1 MTKTIYETAT
11 GSPLSVSTFARA
23 CPRPGAQARALLSA
37 QWWHAPAR
45 RAVHHRAYVRRIT
58 SAVPLVGRCSVP
70 PKGMQKD
77 QLPPSHQT
85 DGRSARIPPSEP
97 AHQPRRKLVRAQH
110 ELSSQGRMPRSSPPG
125 RRPASRALGRP
136 GRHADANWGPLVG
149 WSVPQTHAS
158 CAAAR
163 AFPAAQP
170 LPTAT
175 SAAEDA
181 TWPRVSRLARL
192 LRHRRL
198 APQPPSCERARA
210 VSALGKVGKVLAGW
224 LAGGGGGWGW
234 GWGGG
239 RRYARGSLGIR
250 PLIPSHTSTRAR
262 ARARACPH
270 TRTRACMPAH
280 TEQTHTL
287 THPRP
292 HLPRASARSRQVM
305 GGYALPLLLLRA
317 PAPLAPAQRA
327 RR

>member
-23 CPRPGAQARALLSA
+23 CPRPGAQARPLLSA

-45 RAVHHRAYVRRIT
+45 RAVQHRTDARRIE
-58 SAVPLVGRCSVP
+58 SAVPLVGRRSVP
-70 PKGMQKD
+70 PNGMQKD
-77 QLPPSHQT
+77 RFPPTHQT
-85 DGRSARIPPSEP
+85 DGRSARTPPSEP

-110 ELSSQGRMPRSSPPG
+110 KPSSQGRMPRSSPPG

-198 APQPPSCERARA
+198 APQSPSCERARA
-210 VSALGKVGKVLAGW
+210 VSALGKVGKVLAGR
-224 LAGGGGGWGW
+224 LAGGGGGWG
-234 GWGGG
+234 GG
-239 RRYARGSLGIR
+239 SEIR
-250 PLIPSHTSTRAR
+250 PGEPGDSAPHTQPHIH
-262 ARARACPH
+262 ARACPH
-270 TRTRACMPAH
+270 TLRTRARTHTQSRRTHSRTHAH
-280 TEQTHTL
+280 TS
-287 THPRP
+287 P
-292 HLPRASARSRQVM
+292 
-305 GGYALPLLLLRA
+305 A
-317 PAPLAPAQRA
+317 PARGHV
-327 RR
+327 R

>member
-1 MTKTIYETAT
+1 
-11 GSPLSVSTFARA
+11 
-23 CPRPGAQARALLSA
+23 
-37 QWWHAPAR
+37 
-45 RAVHHRAYVRRIT
+45 
-58 SAVPLVGRCSVP
+58 
-70 PKGMQKD
+70 
-77 QLPPSHQT
+77 
-85 DGRSARIPPSEP
+85 
-97 AHQPRRKLVRAQH
+97 
-110 ELSSQGRMPRSSPPG
+110 MPRSSPPG
-125 RRPASRALGRP
+125 RRPASGALGRP

-224 LAGGGGGWGW
+224 LAGWGL

-239 RRYARGSLGIR
+239 GCVWGSEIR
-250 PLIPSHTSTRAR
+250 PGEPGDSAPHTQPHIHACAHAR
-262 ARARACPH
+262 ARARHAR
-270 TRTRACMPAH
+270 TLRTRARTHTQSRRTHSRIHAH
-280 TEQTHTL
+280 TS
-287 THPRP
+287 P
-292 HLPRASARSRQVM
+292 
-305 GGYALPLLLLRA
+305 A
-317 PAPLAPAQRA
+317 PARGHV
-327 RR
+327 R

>member
-1 MTKTIYETAT
+1 
-11 GSPLSVSTFARA
+11 
-23 CPRPGAQARALLSA
+23 
-37 QWWHAPAR
+37 
-45 RAVHHRAYVRRIT
+45 
-58 SAVPLVGRCSVP
+58 
-70 PKGMQKD
+70 MQKD

-85 DGRSARIPPSEP
+85 DGRSARTPPSEP

-224 LAGGGGGWGW
+224 LAGGGVGVGWGR
-234 GWGGG
+234 GGG
-239 RRYARGSLGIR
+239 SEIR
-250 PLIPSHTSTRAR
+250 PGEPGDSAPHTQPHIH
-262 ARARACPH
+262 ARACPH
-270 TRTRACMPAH
+270 TRTRACMHAH
-280 TEQTHTL
+280 TKQTHTL

-305 GGYALPLLLLRA
+305 GGYSLPLLLLRA